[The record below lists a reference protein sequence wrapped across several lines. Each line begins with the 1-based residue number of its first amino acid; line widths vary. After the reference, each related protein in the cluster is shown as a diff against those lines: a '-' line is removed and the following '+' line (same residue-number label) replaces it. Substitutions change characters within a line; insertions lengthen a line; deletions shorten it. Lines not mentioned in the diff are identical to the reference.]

1 MKTDGIDLGDDFL
14 EGGSP
19 ALLDDDFEPK
29 KNDVDPEPEPKPEPK
44 KRGPKPKVEPTPE
57 PTKDPEPEPEP
68 TPEPEPDAD
77 EDEESLITGLAAKLG
92 YELGEDE
99 SYEETEEGLVA
110 FIQKQQEIGAQQMV
124 DNYFQSVHPKAA
136 EMFDLVNMISDLPI
150 EEQDKILDDFYKG
163 KSPEIDFESV
173 NLEEEATQK
182 SVLKTFYKKNGFSDE
197 QITKKLDKFEIA
209 GMLKDEAADAIE
221 HLVKLQKDEAKK
233 ILEKEKKEAET
244 RKEQTKKYYQTLQ
257 STIESGKINNFVIP
271 VNERKATFDYI
282 AKGDALNKL
291 NEMWSTPEG
300 RIQLAIMLKN
310 DFKLDKYIDTAAKTK
325 QVSSLK
331 QKLEAGKSKLK
342 SSDPRSNS
350 NPGDDWDKEEI
361 SFAKK

>member
-1 MKTDGIDLGDDFL
+1 MKIDGTDLGDDFL
-14 EGGSP
+14 EGGTP
-19 ALLDDDFEPK
+19 IVEDTLDPQTPPDLDNPTP
-29 KNDVDPEPEPKPEPK
+29 DPEPDKPEPK
-44 KRGPKPKVEPTPE
+44 KRGPKPKD
-57 PTKDPEPEPEP
+57 KEPEPEP
-68 TPEPEPDAD
+68 AKEPVKDPESEL
-77 EDEESLITGLAAKLG
+77 ESDEEGLITGLAAKLG
-92 YELGEDE
+92 YEFGEDE
-99 SYEETEEGLVA
+99 SYEETEEGLVS

-124 DNYFQSVHPKAA
+124 ENYFQSVHPKAA

-173 NLEEEATQK
+173 NLEEESTQK

-209 GMLKDEAADAIE
+209 GMLKDEAEDAIE
-221 HLVKLQKDEAKK
+221 HLVKIQKEETKK
-233 ILEKEKKEAET
+233 IIAKEKAEADA

-257 STIESGKINNFVIP
+257 NTIESGKINNFTIP

-282 AKGDALNKL
+282 AKGEALNKL
-291 NEMWSTPEG
+291 NEMWSSAEG

-310 DFKLDKYIDTAAKTK
+310 DFKLDKYINQAAKT
-325 QVSSLK
+325 QTVSSLK